1 MSEKCIRRSI
11 YLPKET
17 LEKLEKIAI
26 NKGVKT
32 SEVIRMFIDKGLNIE
47 SSREDIDFITDI
59 IRQELTSIYRLE
71 DIKEIL
77 DKQTNRLAKMIMKIG
92 KMSTGQLSLLIN
104 MFLRM
109 IDEAE
114 EDRFDELLEMSI
126 RNGINYMQK
135 KDFQINDFLQD
146 VDNLKNISN
155 NL

>member
-1 MSEKCIRRSI
+1 MSEKCIRRSV

-77 DKQTNRLAKMIMKIG
+77 DKQTNRLAKMMMKIG
-92 KMSTGQLSLLIN
+92 KMSTGQLFLLIN

-114 EDRFDELLEMSI
+114 EDRFDDLLEMSI

-146 VDNLKNISN
+146 TENLKNISKD
-155 NL
+155 L

>member
-92 KMSTGQLSLLIN
+92 KMSTGQLFLLIN

-146 VDNLKNISN
+146 TENLKNISKD
-155 NL
+155 L

>member
-26 NKGVKT
+26 NKGLKT

-77 DKQTNRLAKMIMKIG
+77 DKQTNRLAKMMMKIG
-92 KMSTGQLSLLIN
+92 KMSTGQLFLLIN

-146 VDNLKNISN
+146 TENLKNISKD
-155 NL
+155 L

>member
-92 KMSTGQLSLLIN
+92 KMSTGQIFLLIN

-146 VDNLKNISN
+146 TENLKNISKD
-155 NL
+155 L